1 MLVALCLPDPW
12 RTIELRPLNRP
23 RDRAPFRAVHT
34 LVSRRLFDGI
44 LYMYIYYIYIYH
56 PPWKFNI
63 LQEQIIWTVTPAL
76 YFLPLRECR
85 LVLRVYHYP
94 ITMGYE
100 DVWLYFPGW
109 NWRYNLPCQRKLL
122 YPRCRARC
130 RFTIGGGGGGGGRH
144 GLLEAA
150 CNDLPKLDQREEWV
164 SRKSFGD
171 DVEFEVC
178 FWKRIPFL
186 EKGIYFDE
194 YDVICSSGKV
204 IMN

>member
-1 MLVALCLPDPW
+1 MKTYGSIFQAETEG
-12 RTIELRPLNRP
+12 TICPVKE
-23 RDRAPFRAVHT
+23 
-34 LVSRRLFDGI
+34 S
-44 LYMYIYYIYIYH
+44 YYIRDA
-56 PPWKFNI
+56 
-63 LQEQIIWTVTPAL
+63 E
-76 YFLPLRECR
+76 
-85 LVLRVYHYP
+85 RVA
-94 ITMGYE
+94 
-100 DVWLYFPGW
+100 D
-109 NWRYNLPCQRKLL
+109 LL
-122 YPRCRARC
+122 LEGR
-130 RFTIGGGGGGGGRH
+130 GGGERH

>member
-1 MLVALCLPDPW
+1 MALFSRLKLKVQFALSKKVIISEMQSALP
-12 RTIELRPLNRP
+12 
-23 RDRAPFRAVHT
+23 
-34 LVSRRLFDGI
+34 
-44 LYMYIYYIYIYH
+44 IYY
-56 PPWKFNI
+56 
-63 LQEQIIWTVTPAL
+63 
-76 YFLPLRECR
+76 
-85 LVLRVYHYP
+85 
-94 ITMGYE
+94 
-100 DVWLYFPGW
+100 
-109 NWRYNLPCQRKLL
+109 WR
-122 YPRCRARC
+122 
-130 RFTIGGGGGGGGRH
+130 GGGGERH